1 MEGAAASMRKE
12 GTSNAGIGDRP
23 MDKRRSNPAEE
34 RAGEE
39 GWYHYRLFAEKASF
53 ANRSKNHS

>member
-23 MDKRRSNPAEE
+23 IDKRSSNPAEE
-34 RAGEE
+34 RARRGRMVSLSLVCPE
-39 GWYHYRLFAEKASF
+39 ASF
-53 ANRSKNHS
+53 ANRSENHS